1 MDEPVEIT
9 DDTFD
14 DIIKENSLVVVDCWA
29 PWCGPCRMIA
39 PVVEELAGEYAG
51 KIVFGKLN
59 VDVCPG
65 TSARFSVMSIPTLL
79 VMKEGEEIDRLV
91 GFRSKEQLVSQLEG
105 YLKEY
110 PHPSCPF
117 CSK

>member
-1 MDEPVEIT
+1 MDAPVEIT
-9 DDTFD
+9 DDTFN
-14 DIIKENSLVVVDCWA
+14 DIIKENPVVVVDCWA

-39 PVVEELAGEYAG
+39 PVVEELAREFAG

-65 TSARFSVMSIPTLL
+65 TSARFGIMSIPTLL
-79 VMKEGEEIDRLV
+79 VMKDGEEIERLV

-105 YLKEY
+105 YL
-110 PHPSCPF
+110 
-117 CSK
+117 